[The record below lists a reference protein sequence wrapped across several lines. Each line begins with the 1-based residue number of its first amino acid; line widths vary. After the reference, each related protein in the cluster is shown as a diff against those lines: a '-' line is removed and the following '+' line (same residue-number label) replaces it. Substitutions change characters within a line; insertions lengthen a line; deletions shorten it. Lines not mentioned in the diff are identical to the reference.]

1 MTQSEQ
7 AKANKKSRNA
17 LYYQT
22 KGDVIK
28 EKNKAYYKLH
38 YEEKKQYYQENKVK
52 KSKKVIIEDGI
63 QDEDCIQCEINEY
76 DNSIIYKIECLDKAI
91 TDIYVG
97 STTDIN
103 ARFRLHK
110 SDCHNVLSKRYNYN
124 VYKCIRDNGGWENWR
139 IVILELYECNNKMDL
154 HIRERY
160 FKNKLNASLNMN
172 EPYLT
177 SDEVKHKHIQCVK
190 VYNEMNKDKIREY
203 LKNYYLNNKKI
214 K

>member
-7 AKANKKSRNA
+7 AKLNKKMRNA
-17 LYYQT
+17 LYYQQ

-28 EKNKAYYKLH
+28 EKNKAYYKEH
-38 YEEKKQYYQENKVK
+38 YEAKKKYYQENKVK
-52 KSKKVIIEDGI
+52 KSKKVIIEDGL

-76 DNSIIYKIECLDKAI
+76 DNSIIYKIECLDKTI

-160 FKNKLNASLNMN
+160 FKNKLNASLNMY
-172 EPYLT
+172 EPIITGKYI
-177 SDEVKHKHIQCVK
+177 SEKAKD
-190 VYNEMNKDKIREY
+190 NKKIRNA
-203 LKNYYLNNKKI
+203 LFYLNNKKI
-214 K
+214 KYN